1 MTRKEKKDYRSQP
14 PTQLYIVWVDGK
26 WRFYKNSA
34 QASRR
39 FIEAAD
45 ADSRAQLIRYEA
57 VEIVGEANIDR
68 QIKASQ

>member
-1 MTRKEKKDYRSQP
+1 MARKEKKDYKSQP

-26 WRFYKNSA
+26 WRFYKNST
-34 QASRR
+34 QASKR
-39 FIEAAD
+39 FIEASD

-68 QIKASQ
+68 